1 MASLKALFSV
11 FSQTAS
17 LQFAD
22 LGDEVTILKSLCPT
36 SQLSDQSW
44 QMGNLFVSVRWWACK
59 SIQCAYNYIC
69 ASTCLD
75 ESLQTWWKVDFLPLC
90 KHASA
95 LLCKVCITLQS
106 VQLRGAKIPKFGG
119 REHNFVHN
127 RAGVL
132 LPPPRSV
139 IKEFHQGNIFFS
151 EGEKISGKY
160 CPQSPIIGP
169 FANLFR
175 RGAVFAQ
182 REYWRNGGKRGGR
195 AGGGEVAFGHK
206 TLCLLN
212 GLLSVR
218 LTLEVF

>member
-1 MASLKALFSV
+1 MCK
-11 FSQTAS
+11 
-17 LQFAD
+17 
-22 LGDEVTILKSLCPT
+22 C
-36 SQLSDQSW
+36 
-44 QMGNLFVSVRWWACK
+44 VSM
-59 SIQCAYNYIC
+59 YNYIC

-75 ESLQTWWKVDFLPLC
+75 ESLQTWWKVDFLPLS

-106 VQLRGAKIPKFGG
+106 VQVRGAKIPKFGG

-169 FANLFR
+169 FANLFSVR
-175 RGAVFAQ
+175 AVFAQ
-182 REYWRNGGKRGGR
+182 STGGREVREEGGEIIRNCKCCGKKKQMRGGR
-195 AGGGEVAFGHK
+195 
-206 TLCLLN
+206 
-212 GLLSVR
+212 SVEWFVVIQINAESFFSAR
-218 LTLEVF
+218 KKN